1 MPSFLLVRQRV
12 KDFSAWKQVYDGHLP
27 KRREA
32 GLTDRYVLRGTDDP
46 SEVILLF
53 EPQDS
58 ARAHAFAASP
68 DLRETMM
75 RAGVVDKPDAYFLA
89 DAK

>member
-1 MPSFLLVRQRV
+1 MPSFLLVRHKV
-12 KDFSAWKQVYDGHLP
+12 KDFSPWRQVYDGHLP
-27 KRREA
+27 ERREA

-46 SEVILLF
+46 SEVIVHF
-53 EPQDS
+53 EAQDS

-68 DLRETMM
+68 VLRETMM

-89 DAK
+89 DGK